1 MAERK
6 RILLLHHDED
16 SLITLQWILE
26 NQGFDTTC
34 TWDHAEAAGLM
45 KSGRFD
51 VVVFHEHALKS
62 ASGELLASLQL
73 ASFQEEIA
81 GSPLRVVIPAD
92 SRLSAEHIAALAS
105 SAEIANSAAA

>member
-51 VVVFHEHALKS
+51 VVVLHEHALKS
-62 ASGELLASLQL
+62 APDALLASLQV
-73 ASFQEEIA
+73 ASFHDEA
-81 GSPLRVVIPAD
+81 SRPLRVLIPAD
-92 SRLSAEHIAALAS
+92 SRLSAEHIAALAE
-105 SAEIANSAAA
+105 SAEISKSAAA

>member
-34 TWDHAEAAGLM
+34 TWDHAEAARLL

-51 VVVFHEHALKS
+51 VVVLHEHALKS
-62 ASGELLASLQL
+62 HPDSLFHFH
-73 ASFQEEIA
+73 FQDE
-81 GSPLRVVIPAD
+81 GSRPPLRVVIPAD
-92 SRLSAEHIAALAS
+92 SRLSAEHIAALAQ
-105 SAEIANSAAA
+105 SAKPVALAAAS

>member
-34 TWDHAEAAGLM
+34 TWDHAEAARLGGRATARALFRLGKPAIM
-45 KSGRFD
+45 K
-51 VVVFHEHALKS
+51 EKS
-62 ASGELLASLQL
+62 PDSLGGGTL
-73 ASFQEEIA
+73 
-81 GSPLRVVIPAD
+81 P
-92 SRLSAEHIAALAS
+92 
-105 SAEIANSAAA
+105 